1 LLSYPINTPEY
12 QNVACDVKLFFQN
25 DCKGQYSPI
34 GRPLQ
39 MQDSWTNPLPLRG
52 RIILHY
58 EFAPDSLFGEERKG
72 FFRRRLDYKL
82 PTLSKKST
90 GRKKQTPLMEQYFST
105 KAKHPDA
112 LVLFRVG
119 DFYETFGEDAVKT
132 ANTLGIVLTKRNN
145 GGSDI
150 ELAGFPYHSLD
161 LYLPRLVKAG
171 FRVAIC
177 EQLEK
182 PSKEKKLVK
191 RGVTE
196 VVTPGVTF
204 EESLLNHKS
213 NNFLA
218 AIHYLSGSQIGVA
231 FIDVSTGDFL
241 VSEGDKMHVE
251 KLLKSLDPS
260 EIVFSR
266 GEKERIERWLGDSF
280 YQYPLDQWI
289 FTRDFAREKLIEQFQ
304 VQTLKGFGVEH
315 LVLAQVAAG
324 AALQYL
330 SVTQNDRLQHI
341 NRIRRIHSEE
351 HMWLDQFSIRNLEL
365 LHSPHPS
372 GKTLIDIL
380 DKTITAMGGR
390 LLKHW
395 VLMPL
400 VQLSAIQARHESV
413 AHLIQDMDLAQ
424 LLEKQLHQIG
434 DLERIVSRIPQMRIT
449 PREVGQLKKSL
460 DAIIP
465 LIEPLKKSSPTGLV
479 SLGEQIQTCTPLRK
493 RIEEQ
498 LTDEPPASTSKGGII
513 RAGYN
518 KKLDELRHIVTHSK
532 DLLVE
537 IQQKEIERTGISSLK
552 IGFNNVFGYYLEV
565 THKYKKHVPQEWV
578 RKQTLTNAERYI
590 TDELK
595 KLETTILGAQ
605 DKMLV
610 LEEQLFTQLVE
621 ELKQYIPAIQQNA
634 RIIASVDCLHSFA
647 VVSAYNN
654 YVRPEMDASFMIDI
668 KNGRHPV
675 IEQHLPVGE
684 FYVPNDTFLDKDTQ
698 QIMMITGPNMSGKSA
713 LLRQTAL
720 ICIMAQ
726 VGCFVPADEA
736 RIGLIDKI
744 FTRVGASDNI
754 SSGESTFMVEMNE
767 TSSIMNN
774 ISDRSLILL
783 DEIGRGTSTYDGI
796 SIAWA
801 IAEFLHENP
810 MARPKTLFAT
820 HYHELNELS
829 SQHERIKNFSIST
842 KEVGQNIVFLRKLVP
857 GGSNH
862 SFGIHVAKLAGMPRE
877 IILRAQTILH
887 QLEQKTVENTG
898 AVEQPTV
905 TGNIKDHMPPGGIQL
920 SLFDTVD
927 PQATKVKQMLLALE
941 PNTMTPIE
949 CMLKLVELRKLLE
962 D

>member
-1 LLSYPINTPEY
+1 MGKTSH
-12 QNVACDVKLFFQN
+12 A
-25 DCKGQYSPI
+25 
-34 GRPLQ
+34 
-39 MQDSWTNPLPLRG
+39 
-52 RIILHY
+52 
-58 EFAPDSLFGEERKG
+58 
-72 FFRRRLDYKL
+72 RR
-82 PTLSKKST
+82 
-90 GRKKQTPLMEQYFST
+90 KQTPLMEQYFSM

-112 LVLFRVG
+112 LLLFRVG
-119 DFYETFGEDAVKT
+119 DFYETFGEDAVRT

-218 AIHYLSGSQIGVA
+218 AIHYLSTSQIGVA
-231 FIDVSTGDFL
+231 FIDVSTGDFM
-241 VSEGDKMHVE
+241 VAEGDKMLVE

-260 EIVFSR
+260 EIVFSK
-266 GEKERIERWLGDSF
+266 GEQERVERWLGENF
-280 YQYPLDQWI
+280 YRYPLEQWI
-289 FTRDFAREKLIEQFQ
+289 FTLEFAREKLIEQFQ

-315 LVLAQVAAG
+315 LKLAQIAAG

-330 SVTQNDRLQHI
+330 SVTQNERMQHI
-341 NRIRRIHSEE
+341 NQIRRIHSDE

-380 DKTITAMGGR
+380 DKCITAMGGR
-390 LLKHW
+390 LLKQW

-400 VQLSAIQARHESV
+400 VKLAAVRQRHESV
-413 AHLIQDMDLAQ
+413 AHLIQDPDLSQ
-424 LLEKQLHQIG
+424 LIQKQLHQIG

-449 PREVGQLKKSL
+449 PRELAQLKKSL
-460 DAIIP
+460 DAILP
-465 LIEPLKKSSPTGLV
+465 LIEPLKASSPVGLV
-479 SLGEQIQTCTPLRK
+479 SLGEQIQPCAPLRK

-498 LTDEPPASTSKGGII
+498 LVDDPQASTGKGHII
-513 RAGYN
+513 RQGFN
-518 KKLDELRHIVTHSK
+518 SQLDELRHIVTHSK
-532 DLLVE
+532 ELLIG

-565 THKYKKHVPQEWV
+565 ANKYKKQVPEEWI

-595 KLETTILGAQ
+595 TLETTILGAQ
-605 DKMLV
+605 DKILE
-610 LEEQLFTQLVE
+610 LEEQLFVE
-621 ELKQYIPAIQQNA
+621 LIEEVKQYIPAIQQNA
-634 RIIASVDCLHSFA
+634 RIVATIDVLYSFA
-647 VVSAYNN
+647 VISAYHN
-654 YVRPEMDASFMIDI
+654 YVRPEMDDSFLIDI

-684 FYVPNDTFLDKDTQ
+684 FYVPNNTFLDKDSQ

-726 VGCFVPADEA
+726 IGCFVPAEEA
-736 RIGLIDKI
+736 RIGMIDKI

-767 TSSIMNN
+767 TASIMNN

-829 SQHERIKNFSIST
+829 EQHERIKNFSIST
-842 KEVGQNIVFLRKLVP
+842 KEVGHNIVFLRKLVP

-877 IILRAQTILH
+877 IILRAQKILS
-887 QLEQKTVENTG
+887 QLEQKTVENKG
-898 AVEQPTV
+898 SIEQPSI
-905 TGNIKDHMPPGGIQL
+905 TGNIKEHMPPGGIQL

-927 PQATKVKQMLLALE
+927 PEATKVKELLLRLD
-941 PNTMTPIE
+941 PNIMTPIE
-949 CMLKLVELRKLLE
+949 CMLKLVELRKMLE